1 MQDRRANKRKL
12 VLIGSL
18 LSATLS
24 MHAAPAFANAT
35 QADPASASRH
45 PTRAAH
51 TTSGHATS
59 GRGHR
64 RADGMSSALAADAP
78 LVRHATRLHAH
89 HGRYGMV
96 HLASNRP
103 VLQCVPFARAESG
116 IALKG
121 NAAIWWDEAEG
132 VYARGHAPEPGSIL
146 NFRANSTM
154 RLGHVA
160 VVTRVIN
167 AREIE
172 IDHAHWAGSGVSR
185 NILVADVSPAND
197 WTSVRVALGH
207 GATLG
212 STYPTY
218 GFIYNRP
225 AGTQTTLA
233 AGRSED
239 EVAEAPP
246 AEDRTADAPDRRLR

>member
-1 MQDRRANKRKL
+1 MQDRRADKRRF

-24 MHAAPAFANAT
+24 MHAAAALANPA
-35 QADPASASRH
+35 QADPASPARH
-45 PTRAAH
+45 APRAAH
-51 TTSGHATS
+51 TAPAHAAST
-59 GRGHR
+59 RAHR

-78 LVRHATRLHAH
+78 SGRHGTRLAGH
-89 HGRYGMV
+89 HGRHGMV
-96 HLASNRP
+96 HLASSRS

-160 VVTRVIN
+160 VVTRVVN

-185 NILVADVSPAND
+185 NILVADVSPGND
-197 WTSVRVALGH
+197 WTAVRVALGH

-212 STYPTY
+212 STYATY

-225 AGTQTTLA
+225 AGNQTTLA